1 MTTVETRI
9 RDRGATER
17 RILAEATR
25 LFAADGYG
33 QVGMRAVA
41 AAAGVNVALVHRYF
55 GSKLGLFD
63 AVLSAGGGEPPDLAA
78 IPVADLPRRLAEYAT
93 SPGRAP
99 GSPVLQALNR
109 SGVVPEVRDL
119 LRERW
124 KRALLVPLSRR
135 LTGPHAQERAALC
148 AMVIMGIGTGRMVLG
163 EDATP
168 TPELTDRLTDVF
180 RACIEGCPEQQ
191 RDG

>member
-1 MTTVETRI
+1 MTTVEPRI
-9 RDRGATER
+9 RDRSATER

-41 AAAGVNVALVHRYF
+41 AGAGVNVALVHRYF

-63 AVLSAGGGEPPDLAA
+63 AVLSAVGGEPPSLEE
-78 IPVADLPRRLAEYAT
+78 IPLTELPRRLAEYAT
-93 SPGRAP
+93 SPGRDP
-99 GSPVLQALNR
+99 GGPVLQALNR
-109 SGVVPEVRDL
+109 SVGVPEVREL

-135 LTGPHAQERAALC
+135 LAGPHAQERAALC
-148 AMVIMGIGTGRMVLG
+148 AMMIMGVGTGRMVLG
-163 EDATP
+163 DDAAP
-168 TPELTDRLTDVF
+168 TPDLIDHLTDVF
-180 RACIEGCPEQQ
+180 RACIAEQH
-191 RDG
+191 RDA